1 MPLLNT
7 KEMAEVLQVST
18 ATLLTLVNGG
28 EIPVIRI
35 AEQILRYDETDVM
48 EALKKKEEKTN
59 VE

>member
-1 MPLLNT
+1 
-7 KEMAEVLQVST
+7 MAEVLQVST
-18 ATLLTLVNGG
+18 ATLLTMVNRG

-48 EALKKKEEKTN
+48 DALKKKEEKTN